1 LSENSALTVDGFLQS
16 LREADGSATFSYEY
30 HLKHKKRFEETE
42 RLLRTLS
49 GKRAVEIGATDYFQV
64 TLKQIGYHEVW
75 GTVFSDNAELK
86 LYERDVFVAGHSTP
100 SKTVS
105 LDIERELFPVED
117 GHFDL
122 ILFCEV
128 LEHLDI
134 DPMFSLVEFNRILP
148 IGGKLLLTTPNCC
161 SARNTW
167 KILKGYRPHFFMQY
181 ERSRSPYRHNFEH
194 DVHSVT
200 RLLESAGFKIDYLST
215 LDVFEEPVPEAVA
228 FLKRN
233 GLPTQHRGDDIFAVA
248 TKVGPVNDRWPSELY
263 V

>member
-1 LSENSALTVDGFLQS
+1 MSDSTPLTLDAFLQS
-16 LREADGSATFSYEY
+16 LREADGSATFSYDY
-30 HLKHKKRFEETE
+30 HFKHKKRFQETD
-42 RLLRTLS
+42 RLLRTLT
-49 GKRAVEIGATDYFQV
+49 GTRAIEIGATDFFQV
-64 TLKQIGYHEVW
+64 VLKQLGFDDIW

-86 LYERDVFVAGHSTP
+86 LYNRQVIAADRSVISR
-100 SKTVS
+100 TVS
-105 LDIERELFPVED
+105 IDIEKELFPVND

-122 ILFCEV
+122 VLFCEV

-134 DPMFSLVEFNRILP
+134 DPMFSLVEFNRILSL
-148 IGGKLLLTTPNCC
+148 GGKILLTTPNCC

-200 RLLESAGFKIDYLST
+200 RLLEGAGFSVDYLST

-233 GLPTQHRGDDIFAVA
+233 GLPTQHRGDDIFVVA
-248 TKVGPVNDRWPSELY
+248 TKVGPVTDRWPLELY